1 MTPRGWDLA
10 AASAEIQVPEKAW
23 LGAVASAEQ

>member
-10 AASAEIQVPEKAW
+10 AAPTELQVPEKAW